1 MIKGKKITSSKRRS
15 CETEDGDERS
25 AYPANLISSSSSF
38 SSLSISPIA
47 FSDCLEK
54 GY

>member
-1 MIKGKKITSSKRRS
+1 
-15 CETEDGDERS
+15 
-25 AYPANLISSSSSF
+25 LISSSSSF